1 MELKNNILNRIAYRF
16 FLVAILAVTMFSSGN
31 IMFFSPVPSRPFTSS
46 SFAFATFP
54 GENGKIAVSSHRDGN
69 AEIYVMNAGG
79 SGQTNI
85 SNNPADEDWAD
96 WGTNIT
102 PPPPPSDTTPP
113 VIALPDDI
121 TAEAAAPSGAEVLF
135 EVSAKDEV
143 DGPVDVECDHN
154 SGDTF
159 PIGDTV
165 VTCSE
170 DLAGNAAEESFT
182 ITVQDTTAPD
192 VEITKAVDKKGVEI
206 AEGST
211 TKSHYIQITFQVT
224 DAVGV
229 DKIECRLD
237 RQQAF
242 TPCTSPVVNDGLKKG
257 THTFTVRSTDAADN
271 TGEDH
276 LTWIVNPPAA
286 LGAPGRQ

>member
-1 MELKNNILNRIAYRF
+1 MRSTESFRY
-16 FLVAILAVTMFSSGN
+16 LVVGVLAIGLFSSSVIVMLPAAVSN
-31 IMFFSPVPSRPFTSS
+31 QQQPQS
-46 SFAFATFP
+46 AFATFP
-54 GENGKIAVSSHRDGN
+54 GENGKIAFTKSIGGDNYGV
-69 AEIYVMNAGG
+69 YVMNSDG

-102 PPPPPSDTTPP
+102 PPPPPSYTTPP

-182 ITVQDTTAPD
+182 ITGQDTTAPD

-242 TPCTSPVVNDGLKKG
+242 TPCTSPVVYDGLKKG

-276 LTWIVNPPAA
+276 LTWTVNPPAA
-286 LGAPGRQ
+286 LGAPERQ